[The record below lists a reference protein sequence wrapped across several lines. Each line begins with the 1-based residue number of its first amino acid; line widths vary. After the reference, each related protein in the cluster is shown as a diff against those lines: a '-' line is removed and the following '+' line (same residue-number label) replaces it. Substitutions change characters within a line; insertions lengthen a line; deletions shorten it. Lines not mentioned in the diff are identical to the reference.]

1 MPMLRDS
8 REKQFIGRYST
19 FATVPK
25 YLQNVVGV
33 MMKNERLKRL
43 LYYPDSKALSLPKLT
58 QPQAFTLIN
67 HQIKVVPQL
76 NLEPDAKPYVI
87 ISLDNFIPQADQTTF
102 RTLQLSFDIVARFE
116 DWPLEDFNL
125 RPYAIAGEID
135 AMINHSFFFEGIAN
149 FVGAKQ
155 LILNDY
161 VGGITL
167 YYQIDAYGDDR
178 KLHGAN
184 D

>member
-87 ISLDNFIPQADQTTF
+87 ISLDNFVP
-102 RTLQLSFDIVARFE
+102 
-116 DWPLEDFNL
+116 
-125 RPYAIAGEID
+125 
-135 AMINHSFFFEGIAN
+135 
-149 FVGAKQ
+149 
-155 LILNDY
+155 
-161 VGGITL
+161 
-167 YYQIDAYGDDR
+167 
-178 KLHGAN
+178 
-184 D
+184 